1 MSLDSLSS
9 RSRRRMCTVS
19 KVVDLD
25 EAGAL
30 PVTKV
35 VDIDEG
41 GALSVKYDILTYRR
55 RRSLVNKVK

>member
-41 GALSVKYDILTYRR
+41 GAL
-55 RRSLVNKVK
+55 

>member
-1 MSLDSLSS
+1 
-9 RSRRRMCTVS
+9 MCTVS

-25 EAGAL
+25 EGGAL

>member
-1 MSLDSLSS
+1 
-9 RSRRRMCTVS
+9 MCTVS

-25 EAGAL
+25 ERGAL

-41 GALSVKYDILTYRR
+41 GALSVKYDILTYLWH
-55 RRSLVNKVK
+55 SLTISDIMSTRTG